1 MQVRI
6 LGLDL
11 GDKTIGV
18 AVSDALGYTAQGL
31 KVIKRQNLA
40 NDLKELNKIIADYQ
54 IGKIV
59 VGLPRNMDG
68 SIGPQAKKVYRFIE
82 LLGAEFGLPI
92 ISVDERLTTK
102 AAEAILLEGNLRRAK
117 RKRVIDKI
125 AASII
130 LQGYLDS
137 IRVRK

>member
-31 KVIKRQNLA
+31 KVIRRQNLA

-82 LLGAEFGLPI
+82 LLREEFGLPI
-92 ISVDERLTTK
+92 ISLDERLTTK
-102 AAEAILLEGNLRRAK
+102 AAEAILLEGDLRRAK

-125 AASII
+125 AASMI

>member
-31 KVIKRQNLA
+31 KVIRRQNLA
-40 NDLKELNKIIADYQ
+40 KDLKELNKIIDDYQ

-68 SIGPQAKKVYRFIE
+68 SMGPQAKKVYRFIE
-82 LLGAEFGLPI
+82 LLREEFGLPT
-92 ISVDERLTTK
+92 ISLDERLTTK
-102 AAEAILLEGNLRRAK
+102 AAEAILLEADLSRAK
-117 RKRVIDKI
+117 RKRVIDKL
-125 AASII
+125 AASIL
-130 LQGYLDS
+130 LQSYLDS
-137 IRVRK
+137 IRARK

>member
-31 KVIKRQNLA
+31 KVIRRQNLA

-82 LLGAEFGLPI
+82 LLREEFGLPI
-92 ISVDERLTTK
+92 ISLDERLTTK
-102 AAEAILLEGNLRRAK
+102 AAEAILLEGDLRRAK